1 MRILMTGHGDF
12 PDDYRRAVLARLD
25 CETAIDTLAMREDVM
40 RFRERA
46 QAYLDASDEDVT
58 VFSDILIGS
67 ATQYFL
73 YLTQSRRFRL
83 FAGLPAEL
91 TAELIRQGLPDGA
104 AAQAQIAQTQQA
116 MRACAHATD

>member
-1 MRILMTGHGDF
+1 MTGHGDF
-12 PDDYRRAVLARLD
+12 PDDYRRAVLTRLD
-25 CETAIDTLAMREDVM
+25 CETAIDTLAMREDVTQ
-40 RFRERA
+40 FRERA

-73 YLTQSRRFRL
+73 YLTQRRRFRL

-104 AAQAQIAQTQQA
+104 AVQAQIAQTQQA